1 MMKLKLKKLYI
12 LLHRY
17 SFGLFYD
24 KKYLAG
30 KYFDNSVVGWQW
42 VRRCFFSQKILG
54 KNRHIPWPCS
64 PSITISDCKNI
75 FFDNDDL
82 NNFHG
87 FGNYFQNFAGTIT
100 IGKGSYIAMNVGL
113 ITANHSFENLDRHQE
128 GKPIVLGKGNWIGM
142 NSVILPG
149 VVLGDNT
156 IVGAG
161 SVVTH
166 SFPEGNCILAG
177 VPARKIK
184 NLNAKNFT

>member
-1 MMKLKLKKLYI
+1 MMKLKLKKIYS

-42 VRRCFFSQKILG
+42 LRHRFFLRKFLV
-54 KNRHIPWPCS
+54 KNRHMPWPCS
-64 PSITISDCKNI
+64 SSITISDCKNI

-82 NNFHG
+82 NTFHG

-113 ITANHSFENLDRHQE
+113 ITANHS
-128 GKPIVLGKGNWIGM
+128 ILGERFYF
-142 NSVILPG
+142 L
-149 VVLGDNT
+149 
-156 IVGAG
+156 
-161 SVVTH
+161 
-166 SFPEGNCILAG
+166 
-177 VPARKIK
+177 
-184 NLNAKNFT
+184 

>member
-1 MMKLKLKKLYI
+1 MKRILKKIYI
-12 LLHRY
+12 LLHKY
-17 SFGLFYD
+17 SFGLFYN
-24 KKYLAG
+24 KKYLTG
-30 KYFDNSVVGWQW
+30 KYFDNSVIGWQW
-42 VRRCFFSQKILG
+42 LRHRFFSQKILG

-64 PSITISDCKNI
+64 SSITISDYKNI
-75 FFDNDDL
+75 IFDNDDL
-82 NNFHG
+82 NNFQG
-87 FGNYFQNFAGTIT
+87 FGNYFQNFASTIT

-113 ITANHSFENLDRHQE
+113 ITANHSFEDLDRHQK

-149 VVLGDNT
+149 VILGDNT

-184 NLNAKNFT
+184 NLNVKSFP